1 LGEAYNLGNTRAVF
15 KNDGGNVATLIQA
28 NSYYPFGLEMPELS
42 YVGGSGETKYKYNG
56 KEAQDAFSLNWI
68 DYGAR
73 FYDPQIGRWHVVD
86 PMAEQMRRSSSYN
99 YAFNNPMRFIDP
111 DGMAPHVYVDGP
123 DAGVVVSSLN
133 ESSKLN
139 ITRDEETGRLSASG
153 KASTRAE
160 RKLLQA
166 INDTKIDV
174 YLKTTNNVTVNT
186 DKNGVTILS
195 PASYEGSDVV
205 GEKTI
210 ATQYINMAVAERV
223 AGVLGENVGNTV
235 THEINEAYIGGRI
248 NPGGNYESGYNLSHE
263 KASRLDLVQK
273 NVVVSV

>member
-210 ATQYINMAVAERV
+210 ATQYINMAVKEWRV
-223 AGVLGENVGNTV
+223 C
-235 THEINEAYIGGRI
+235 
-248 NPGGNYESGYNLSHE
+248 
-263 KASRLDLVQK
+263 
-273 NVVVSV
+273 